1 MIMKFVKKFERLFE
15 RILSYYSI
23 IDRNYRLFMAQG
35 GGVYEEMDEVI
46 LVAWRLYGAGAG
58 MSEVGE

>member
-1 MIMKFVKKFERLFE
+1 
-15 RILSYYSI
+15 
-23 IDRNYRLFMAQG
+23 MAQG